1 MKNTKLWTLITAGL
15 AILAGIGGGL
25 SAGEGGSS
33 EIHVIFGV
41 LTVISAIIAAY
52 SAR

>member
-15 AILAGIGGGL
+15 AILAGVGGFL
-25 SAGEGGSS
+25 AAGEDGNA
-33 EIHVIFGV
+33 EIHVVLGV
-41 LTVISAIIAAY
+41 LTLISALIAAY